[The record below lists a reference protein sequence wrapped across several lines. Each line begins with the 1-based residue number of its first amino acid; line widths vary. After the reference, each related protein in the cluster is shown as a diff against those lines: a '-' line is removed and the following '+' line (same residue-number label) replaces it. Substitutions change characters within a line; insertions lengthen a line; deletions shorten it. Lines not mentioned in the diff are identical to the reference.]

1 MRWMKTLTRQYAW
14 ISGWLVI
21 LSLQDLNHLSP
32 WWRWT
37 LRKTLSSLP
46 VDQVNQFIR
55 LFRSQTQAILQFT
68 TACSLIQQTL
78 SKLILRM
85 VWFRDR
91 ALVSSVLNSTQ
102 RRQEIITSKHSAFS
116 TIETGL
122 GVTTK
127 ICTASYKTPGADPLY
142 HLQTTNNYH
151 ERLKTW
157 INRDLRG
164 VATKYLSNYLA
175 WMRMLAWEK
184 EGLQPREFILSAMGK
199 QVINT

>member
-32 WWRWT
+32 WWKWT

-91 ALVSSVLNSTQ
+91 ALVSSVSNSTQ

-116 TIETGL
+116 TIIQRMFRKSTWL
-122 GVTTK
+122 G
-127 ICTASYKTPGADPLY
+127 TAMSQSCNCPTMRSSSS
-142 HLQTTNNYH
+142 HLHSSASQPS
-151 ERLKTW
+151 
-157 INRDLRG
+157 NRWLSRMNQG
-164 VATKYLSNYLA
+164 SLSNT
-175 WMRMLAWEK
+175 
-184 EGLQPREFILSAMGK
+184 SGK
-199 QVINT
+199 CPISTRTR